1 MKKILLFGILLGS
14 SCLNSAATTINQDTI
29 TNNIHSNI
37 DYLYETFIPLLDRIE
52 INGNSEASQ
61 ELRKRWSRVVQH
73 LKNNKELMYSEVTKL
88 MITPNGKSINM
99 ETIKNFIDIKEQDS
113 VKKITLNPDYLL
125 DELKKMGEKIKDA
138 SVKMAEQ
145 K

>member
-29 TNNIHSNI
+29 TNNIRSNI
-37 DYLYETFIPLLDRIE
+37 DYLYETVIPLLDRIE
-52 INGNSEASQ
+52 INGNSETSQ

-73 LKNNKELMYSEVTKL
+73 LKNNKELMYSEVKKL
-88 MITPNGKSINM
+88 MITPNGKSINI
-99 ETIKNFIDIKEQDS
+99 ETIRNFIDIKEQDS

>member
-29 TNNIHSNI
+29 TNNIRSNI
-37 DYLYETFIPLLDRIE
+37 DYLYETVIPLLDRIE
-52 INGNSEASQ
+52 INGNSETSQ

-73 LKNNKELMYSEVTKL
+73 LKNNKELMYTEVKKL
-88 MITPNGKSINM
+88 MITPNGKSINI
-99 ETIKNFIDIKEQDS
+99 ETIRNFIDIKEQDS